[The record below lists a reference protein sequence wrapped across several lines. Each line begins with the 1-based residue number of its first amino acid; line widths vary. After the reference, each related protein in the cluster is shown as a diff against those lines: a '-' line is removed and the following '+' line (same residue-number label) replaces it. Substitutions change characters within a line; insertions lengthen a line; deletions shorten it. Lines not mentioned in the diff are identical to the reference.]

1 VTDTATNGAAGPGT
15 TSNLHGR
22 LIRGLGASALGPVVT
37 IIIQFISVPVFL
49 HYWGAKLYGEW
60 LILSAIP
67 SYLALSDVG
76 FGNVAASDMTMS
88 VAAGQREA
96 ALDTFQSTWL
106 LISVV
111 SVVLLTLVCVAAWF
125 VPWQLWMKLSVISNH
140 GAALIIV
147 VFSAYSLIS
156 LQTGVLDSAFRCDGN
171 FAFGTTCFSVF
182 RLAEVAIAMIPVVC
196 GGRPLHVAITYLV
209 ARIVGSAV
217 VILILRRKSPW
228 IRFGTTHANFAS
240 IRRLASPAFAFMAFP
255 IGNALSLQGLTV
267 LIGGTLGPV
276 AVVCFS
282 TMRTLS
288 RVGFQVL
295 AVIARALWP
304 ELSAA
309 FGAGNISLARNLHRR
324 ACQVAFTLSLAC
336 SVVLAVIGPRVYG
349 SWTRHAVSFDPLTF
363 NLLLLVVLANSFW
376 GTSSVVPMASNQH
389 EKIAVGYIIGTSLSL
404 ALAWALLK
412 PFGTAGAAI
421 ALLVIDCS
429 MVWLVLRVA
438 LRQLSDEPG
447 PFARSMLSMPNFGF
461 LFQLAKGRRV

>member
-1 VTDTATNGAAGPGT
+1 VTDTATNGATSPGT
-15 TSNLHGR
+15 ASSLHGR

-111 SVVLLTLVCVAAWF
+111 SAVLLALVSIVVWF
-125 VPWQLWMKLSVISNH
+125 VPWQLWMKLSVINDH

-156 LQTGVLDSAFRCDGN
+156 LQSGVLDSGFRCDGN
-171 FAFGTTCFSVF
+171 FAFGATCFSIF
-182 RLAEVAIAMIPVVC
+182 RLTEVAIAMIPVVC

-209 ARIVGSAV
+209 ARIVGSV
-217 VILILRRKSPW
+217 GVILILRLKSPW
-228 IRFGTTHANFAS
+228 IHFGTTHANLNS

-304 ELSAA
+304 ELSVA

-324 ACQVAFTLSLAC
+324 ACQVAFILSLAC
-336 SVVLAVIGPRVYG
+336 SGTLALIGPRIYG
-349 SWTRHAVSFDPLTF
+349 SWTGHAVGFDPLTF
-363 NLLLLVVLANSFW
+363 NLLLLVIFASSFW

-389 EKIAVGYIIGTSLSL
+389 EKIALGYIIGTSMSL
-404 ALAWALLK
+404 ALAWVLLK
-412 PFGTAGAAI
+412 PLGTAGAAI

-429 MVWLVLRVA
+429 MLWLVLHVT
-438 LRQLSDEPG
+438 LRQLSDSPVL
-447 PFARSMLSMPNFGF
+447 FAKSMLSMPDFGF
-461 LFQLAKGRRV
+461 LIRYAKGERV

>member
-1 VTDTATNGAAGPGT
+1 MTDTATNGAASPGT
-15 TSNLHGR
+15 ASGLHGR
-22 LIRGLGASALGPVVT
+22 LVRGLGASALGPVVT

-76 FGNVAASDMTMS
+76 FGSVAANDMTMS

-96 ALDTFQSTWL
+96 ALDTFQSTWV
-106 LISVV
+106 LISVI
-111 SVVLLTLVCVAAWF
+111 SMVLLALASVAAWCIR
-125 VPWQLWMKLSVISNH
+125 WQLWMKLSVISDH

-147 VFSAYSLIS
+147 VLSAYSLIC
-156 LQTGVLDSAFRCDGN
+156 LQSGVLDSAFRCDGN
-171 FAFGTTCFSVF
+171 FAFGTTCSSIL
-182 RLAEVAIAMIPVVC
+182 RLAEVAIAMIPVIC
-196 GGRPLHVAITYLV
+196 GGNPLQVAITYLAV
-209 ARIVGSAV
+209 RIAGSAV
-217 VILILRRKSPW
+217 LILILHRKSPW
-228 IRFGTTHANFAS
+228 ICFGTTHANLSS

-288 RVGFQVL
+288 RVGLQIL
-295 AVIARALWP
+295 AVVARALWP
-304 ELSAA
+304 ELSTA
-309 FGAGNISLARNLHRR
+309 FGAGNISLARSLHRR
-324 ACQVAFTLSLAC
+324 ACQFAFTLSLTC
-336 SVVLAVIGPRVYG
+336 CVVLAVIGPRVYG
-349 SWTRHAVSFDPLTF
+349 GWTRHAVGFDPLTF
-363 NLLLLVVLANSFW
+363 DVLLLVILANSFW

-404 ALAWALLK
+404 TLAWALLK

-438 LRQLSDEPG
+438 LRQLSDSPG
-447 PFARSMLSMPNFGF
+447 PFARSMLSMPNFG
-461 LFQLAKGRRV
+461 LLIRYVKGERV